1 MKKLIFLLSLLVLVA
16 SLPARSDDPPAPPP
30 ASPSSQAIIYELRDL
45 VPAGITQY
53 SSASETVFRQYL
65 EFRNGQGT
73 HNIIYEEVSGPAPLR
88 NIAALREIAR
98 AWDSSCA
105 IDIECSSKAFCTG
118 ECRNMYYE
126 TSNAPGDNI
135 SPDRNKCKVTYFSCE
150 PKAAV
155 PAAPV
160 TAQFPAPPASP

>member
-1 MKKLIFLLSLLVLVA
+1 MRALKATMALFLLA
-16 SLPARSDDPPAPPP
+16 TLPARSDAPPAAP
-30 ASPSSQAIIYELRDL
+30 ASQAIIYELRDL
-45 VPAGITQY
+45 APAGITQY
-53 SSASETVFRQYL
+53 SAASDTVLRQYL

-73 HNIIYEEVSGPAPLR
+73 HNIIYEEVSGPGPLR

-98 AWDSSCA
+98 AWDSTCA

-126 TSNAPGDNI
+126 TSNSPGDNI

-150 PKAAV
+150 PKAAAPAV
-155 PAAPV
+155 PAAAQAPV
-160 TAQFPAPPASP
+160 PPPSP